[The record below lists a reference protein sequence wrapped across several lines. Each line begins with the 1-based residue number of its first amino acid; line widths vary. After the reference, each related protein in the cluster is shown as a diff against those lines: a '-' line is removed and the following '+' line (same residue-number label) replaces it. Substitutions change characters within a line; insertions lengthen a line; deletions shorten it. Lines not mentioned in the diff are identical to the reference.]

1 MLVLAA
7 LGRLP
12 WRLQCH
18 LLAMWS
24 SLDGVN
30 VLRLGETSF
39 GLPASFGRWQ
49 ASPQQERAHHLEEQ
63 RLSQAWAVGP
73 CHAFPVGCGALS
85 CLPFVGFVGFLI
97 FFTALQCKLA
107 CSYCI

>member
-63 RLSQAWAVGP
+63 RLSQAWAVGL
-73 CHAFPVGCGALS
+73 CHASPVLCRFCRFPY
-85 CLPFVGFVGFLI
+85 FFLGR
-97 FFTALQCKLA
+97 
-107 CSYCI
+107 

>member
-49 ASPQQERAHHLEEQ
+49 ASPQQERAHHLEDQ
-63 RLSQAWAVGP
+63 RLSQAWAVGL
-73 CHAFPVGCGALS
+73 CHLC
-85 CLPFVGFVGFLI
+85 FVGFVGFLI

-107 CSYCI
+107 CSYSI

>member
-18 LLAMWS
+18 LLAMRS

-30 VLRLGETSF
+30 VLRLGKT
-39 GLPASFGRWQ
+39 SFGRWQ

-63 RLSQAWAVGP
+63 RPFQAWAVGHCCACP
-73 CHAFPVGCGALS
+73 GLCRFFRFPY
-85 CLPFVGFVGFLI
+85 FFLR
-97 FFTALQCKLA
+97 L
-107 CSYCI
+107 